1 MGNTNKES
9 EIMCSQADVKNMVH
23 QAFDEENGIRT
34 QIKAD
39 IKKELKLAVF
49 QVFAAVGLT
58 LIGGI
63 IGISIY
69 LANLRSDVD
78 TLLEFASS
86 GDRFTQSDALILS
99 ERVEN
104 NTEALRGVAQR
115 GDLQRVEETLI
126 RLDERVRNEG
136 I

>member
-1 MGNTNKES
+1 
-9 EIMCSQADVKNMVH
+9 MVH

-58 LIGGI
+58 LTGGI